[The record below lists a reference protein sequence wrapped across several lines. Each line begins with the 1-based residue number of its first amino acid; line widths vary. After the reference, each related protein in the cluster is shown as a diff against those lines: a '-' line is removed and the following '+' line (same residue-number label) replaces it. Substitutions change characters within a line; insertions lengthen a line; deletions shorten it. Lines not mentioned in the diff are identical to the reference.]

1 MAVVKAWYYR
11 AAFAV
16 YYPCILARMG
26 EYLFIRTNGGY
37 YAVSIAAALWNTPRS
52 TYIFPLISTVF
63 ILPISFLYLS

>member
-1 MAVVKAWYYR
+1 MAVVKAGYYR

-37 YAVSIAAALWNTPRS
+37 YAVSIAAALLNTPRS
-52 TYIFPLISTVF
+52 TYIFR
-63 ILPISFLYLS
+63 